1 VTIVLL
7 TLREAA
13 NRKVL
18 LVGGVISAAFL
29 LLFWLGFAVGFDSA
43 SQEATVTGD
52 AMESA
57 VAATLMTVLGLYAVQ
72 FLAAFMAVLLA
83 SGAVA
88 PEIESRRLHAIL
100 ARPISRTSWLAQR
113 AGTFAVLAAAYIVV
127 MSSAIL
133 AIAAGIAGYAP
144 IAPGRAVAI
153 LALEVA
159 VLVALGTAMSVRLS
173 ALASGIVV
181 IALYGAAWIA
191 GIMEIVGTVLGNEA
205 LQRIGVAVSL
215 VIPSDGLWRAASYY
229 LLSPV
234 YVAGTSAENA
244 IPFAG
249 YAAPSAAFIAW
260 GVVYAVGWS
269 VLADRWFRRRDL

>member
-1 VTIVLL
+1 MTIVLL

-18 LVGGVISAAFL
+18 LVGGVISVAFL
-29 LLFWLGFAVGFDSA
+29 VLFCLGFAVGFNSA
-43 SQEATVTGD
+43 AEEPTVPGQLV
-52 AMESA
+52 ESA

-88 PEIESRRLHAIL
+88 PEIESGRLHAIL

-113 AGTFAVLAAAYIVV
+113 TGTFAALAAAYIVV
-127 MSSAIL
+127 MSLAIL
-133 AIAAGIAGYAP
+133 AIAAVISGYSP
-144 IAPGRAVAI
+144 IAPARAVGL
-153 LALEVA
+153 LALEVV

-191 GIMEIVGTVLGNEA
+191 GIMEIVGTVLGNDT

-215 VIPSDGLWRAASYY
+215 LIPSDGLWRGASYY

-249 YAAPSAAFIAW
+249 YAAPSAPFIAW
-260 GVVYAVGWS
+260 GVVYAAGWG

>member
-1 VTIVLL
+1 MTIVLL

-18 LVGGVISAAFL
+18 LVGAVISTAFL
-29 LLFWLGFAVGFDSA
+29 LLFWLGFAVGFENA
-43 SQEATVTGD
+43 SQEAGATGD
-52 AMESA
+52 LLESA

-88 PEIESRRLHAIL
+88 PEIESGRLHAIL

-127 MSSAIL
+127 MSLVIL

-144 IAPGRAVAI
+144 IAPGRAVAL

-191 GIMEIVGTVLGNEA
+191 GIMEIVGTVLGNVA
-205 LQRIGVAVSL
+205 LERIGVAVSL
-215 VIPSDGLWRAASYY
+215 VIPSDGLWRGASYY

-234 YVAGTSAENA
+234 YVAGTSADNA

-249 YAAPSAAFIAW
+249 YASPSLAFIAW
-260 GVVYAVGWS
+260 AVVYAVGWS
-269 VLADRWFRRRDL
+269 LLADRWFRRRDL

>member
-1 VTIVLL
+1 MTVVLL

-18 LVGGVISAAFL
+18 LVGAVISTAFL
-29 LLFWLGFAVGFDSA
+29 LLFWLGFAVGFDQAA
-43 SQEATVTGD
+43 SEGGD
-52 AMESA
+52 PMESA

-88 PEIESRRLHAIL
+88 PEIESGRLHAVL

-113 AGTFAVLAAAYIVV
+113 AGTFAALASAYIVV
-127 MSSAIL
+127 MSGAIL
-133 AIAAGIAGYAP
+133 TIASGVAGYAA
-144 IAPGRAVAI
+144 IAPGRAMGL
-153 LALEVA
+153 LALEVV
-159 VLVALGTAMSVRLS
+159 VLVALGTALSVRLS
-173 ALASGIVV
+173 AIAAGVVV

-191 GIMEIVGTVLGNEA
+191 GIMEIVGTVLGNDT

-215 VIPSDGLWRAASYY
+215 VIPSDGLWRGGSYY

-234 YVAGTSAENA
+234 YVAGTSADNA

-249 YAAPSAAFIAW
+249 YGAPSVAFIAW
-260 GVVYAVGWS
+260 AIAYAAGWCL
-269 VLADRWFRRRDL
+269 LADRWFRRRDL